1 MGIPRWYIV
10 LEGVYNISH
19 RTNINITT
27 TTITK
32 QTAGKMAQSG
42 APVTIRDFLNDDP
55 FFKNT
60 WEDFDKLTEGMFSEP
75 RSTWKRFDQDFR
87 NRTCMQ
93 KSSQET
99 TSREERRESI
109 KESSRND
116 SYSRQHNGW
125 MSPHHWMLPGLNS
138 KFPKGLDSLK
148 TNEDDSKMEVS
159 LDTSQ
164 YRPDELKVSVE
175 KGVVTVEGKHEEK
188 AEDGSK
194 MVSRMFSKKY
204 TLPADAKDED
214 VVSKLSSDGV
224 LVVTAPRNSLAI
236 K

>member
-1 MGIPRWYIV
+1 MG
-10 LEGVYNISH
+10 SH

-27 TTITK
+27 TTTTK
-32 QTAGKMAQSG
+32 KAGGKMARSG
-42 APVTIRDFLNDDP
+42 APVTIRDFLSDDP

-75 RSTWKRFDQDFR
+75 RNTWKRFDQDFR

-99 TSREERRESI
+99 
-109 KESSRND
+109 N
-116 SYSRQHNGW
+116 SRQHNGW

-188 AEDGSK
+188 
-194 MVSRMFSKKY
+194 
-204 TLPADAKDED
+204 
-214 VVSKLSSDGV
+214 
-224 LVVTAPRNSLAI
+224 
-236 K
+236 

>member
-1 MGIPRWYIV
+1 MG
-10 LEGVYNISH
+10 SH
-19 RTNINITT
+19 WTNINTITT
-27 TTITK
+27 TEATTSK
-32 QTAGKMAQSG
+32 ETGKMARSG

-75 RSTWKRFDQDFR
+75 RSTWKRFDHDFR

-93 KSSQET
+93 ESSRET
-99 TSREERRESI
+99 TSRDERSEFR
-109 KESSRND
+109 KENSSLMRND
-116 SYSRQHNGW
+116 SNSRQHNGW
-125 MSPHHWMLPGLNS
+125 ISPHHWMLPGLNS
-138 KFPKGLDSLK
+138 KLPKDLDSLK
-148 TNEDDSKMEVS
+148 TNEDESKMEVR

-194 MVSRMFSKKY
+194 MVSRMFSRKY
-204 TLPADAKDED
+204 TLPKETKAEE
-214 VVSKLSSDGV
+214 VVSNLSSDGV
-224 LVVTAPRNSLAI
+224 LVITAPKEKKAI
-236 K
+236 Q

>member
-1 MGIPRWYIV
+1 MG
-10 LEGVYNISH
+10 SH

-32 QTAGKMAQSG
+32 KAGGKMARSG

-60 WEDFDKLTEGMFSEP
+60 FDKLTEGMFSEP

-87 NRTCMQ
+87 NRTCVQ

-109 KESSRND
+109 KESSSLMRID
-116 SYSRQHNGW
+116 SSSRQQNGW
-125 MSPHHWMLPGLNS
+125 MSPHHWMLPDLNS
-138 KFPKGLDSLK
+138 KLGLDSLK

-164 YRPDELKVSVE
+164 YRPDEL
-175 KGVVTVEGKHEEK
+175 KHEEK

>member
-1 MGIPRWYIV
+1 MG
-10 LEGVYNISH
+10 SH
-19 RTNINITT
+19 WTNINTITT
-27 TTITK
+27 WGTK
-32 QTAGKMAQSG
+32 INKTSGKMARSG

-93 KSSQET
+93 ESSQET
-99 TSREERRESI
+99 TSREERRESR
-109 KESSRND
+109 KENGSLMRND
-116 SYSRQHNGW
+116 SNSRQHNGW
-125 MSPHHWMLPGLNS
+125 ISPHQWMLPSLNS
-138 KFPKGLDSLK
+138 KLPKGLDSLK
-148 TNEDDSKMEVS
+148 TNEDESKMEVR

-214 VVSKLSSDGV
+214 VVSKLSSEGV
-224 LVVTAPRNSLAI
+224 LIITAPRNSLAI

>member
-1 MGIPRWYIV
+1 MG
-10 LEGVYNISH
+10 SH
-19 RTNINITT
+19 RTNTNITT

-32 QTAGKMAQSG
+32 QTAGKMARSG

-93 KSSQET
+93 ESSQET

-109 KESSRND
+109 KESSSLMRND
-116 SYSRQHNGW
+116 STSRQHNNGW

>member
-1 MGIPRWYIV
+1 MG
-10 LEGVYNISH
+10 SH

-27 TTITK
+27 TK
-32 QTAGKMAQSG
+32 KAGGKMARSG
-42 APVTIRDFLNDDP
+42 APVTIRDFLSDDP

-75 RSTWKRFDQDFR
+75 RNTWKRFDQDFR

-93 KSSQET
+93 ESSQET
-99 TSREERRESI
+99 TSREERRESV
-109 KESSRND
+109 KESSSLIRND
-116 SYSRQHNGW
+116 STSRQHNGW

-159 LDTSQ
+159 
-164 YRPDELKVSVE
+164 VE

-204 TLPADAKDED
+204 
-214 VVSKLSSDGV
+214 
-224 LVVTAPRNSLAI
+224 
-236 K
+236 

>member
-1 MGIPRWYIV
+1 M
-10 LEGVYNISH
+10 
-19 RTNINITT
+19 
-27 TTITK
+27 
-32 QTAGKMAQSG
+32 
-42 APVTIRDFLNDDP
+42 
-55 FFKNT
+55 
-60 WEDFDKLTEGMFSEP
+60 
-75 RSTWKRFDQDFR
+75 
-87 NRTCMQ
+87 
-93 KSSQET
+93 
-99 TSREERRESI
+99 
-109 KESSRND
+109 RND
-116 SYSRQHNGW
+116 STSRQHNGW

-138 KFPKGLDSLK
+138 KLGLDSLK
-148 TNEDDSKMEVS
+148 NNENDSKMEVS

-214 VVSKLSSDGV
+214 VVSKLSSDGI

>member
-1 MGIPRWYIV
+1 MG
-10 LEGVYNISH
+10 SH
-19 RTNINITT
+19 RINTNITT

-32 QTAGKMAQSG
+32 KAGGKMARSG
-42 APVTIRDFLNDDP
+42 APVTIRDFLNDDQ

-60 WEDFDKLTEGMFSEP
+60 WEDFDRLTEGLFSEP

-93 KSSQET
+93 ESSQET

-109 KESSRND
+109 KESSSLMRND
-116 SYSRQHNGW
+116 STSRQHNGW

-148 TNEDDSKMEVS
+148 TNEDEFKMEVS

-164 YRPDELKVSVE
+164 YRPDEV
-175 KGVVTVEGKHEEK
+175 K

>member
-1 MGIPRWYIV
+1 MG
-10 LEGVYNISH
+10 SH

-27 TTITK
+27 TK
-32 QTAGKMAQSG
+32 KAGGKMARSG

-75 RSTWKRFDQDFR
+75 RNTWKRFDQDFR
-87 NRTCMQ
+87 RRTCMQ

-109 KESSRND
+109 NESRSLMRND
-116 SYSRQHNGW
+116 SNSRQHNGW

-175 KGVVTVEGKHEEK
+175 GKHEEK

-204 TLPADAKDED
+204 TLPADAK
-214 VVSKLSSDGV
+214 
-224 LVVTAPRNSLAI
+224 
-236 K
+236 

>member
-1 MGIPRWYIV
+1 MG
-10 LEGVYNISH
+10 SH

-32 QTAGKMAQSG
+32 KAGGKMARSG

-60 WEDFDKLTEGMFSEP
+60 FDKLTEGMFSEP

-109 KESSRND
+109 KESSSLMRND
-116 SYSRQHNGW
+116 STSRQQNGW
-125 MSPHHWMLPGLNS
+125 MSPHHWMLPDLNS
-138 KFPKGLDSLK
+138 KLGLDSLK

-164 YRPDELKVSVE
+164 YRPDELK
-175 KGVVTVEGKHEEK
+175 VTVEGKHEEK

-214 VVSKLSSDGV
+214 VFLSCLLMG
-224 LVVTAPRNSLAI
+224 SLLSLPQGIAWQ
-236 K
+236 

>member
-1 MGIPRWYIV
+1 MGNNNKKA
-10 LEGVYNISH
+10 G
-19 RTNINITT
+19 
-27 TTITK
+27 
-32 QTAGKMAQSG
+32 GKMARSG

-93 KSSQET
+93 ESSQET

-125 MSPHHWMLPGLNS
+125 MSPHHWMLP
-138 KFPKGLDSLK
+138 GLDSLK

-204 TLPADAKDED
+204 TLPADAKD
-214 VVSKLSSDGV
+214 
-224 LVVTAPRNSLAI
+224 
-236 K
+236 